1 MATGHI
7 KFEFTKSNYFGYY
20 KEKSDEYLRKYGSYI
35 LIDTHFSLA
44 NNVYGIS
51 DTFTIRH
58 GYGPTIEEKLKLTIR
73 YWADHQI
80 KIAYFVTLAKQISEN
95 FQS

>member
-1 MATGHI
+1 MIWFVRGVIFNQRHYNKRLKTNNNCRILATGHI

-58 GYGPTIEEKLKLTIR
+58 E
-73 YWADHQI
+73 
-80 KIAYFVTLAKQISEN
+80 
-95 FQS
+95 